1 MDHYFFSQYKD
12 ILQLMLDA
20 SVEEKGGERKL
31 SDLEIV
37 SYSIT
42 FLLAGYETTANTLAY
57 TSYLLALNPD
67 AQEKLCAEIDEYF
80 GSNPDPLNV
89 SYVRC

>member
-1 MDHYFFSQYKD
+1 
-12 ILQLMLDA
+12 MLDA
-20 SVEEKGGERKL
+20 SVEEKGRERKL

-67 AQEKLCAEIDEYF
+67 IQDKLCAEIDEYF
-80 GSNPDPLNV
+80 DSNPDPLNV
-89 SYVRC
+89 SYC